1 MTKAHRQGDS
11 DEIEVFEATRYFSGG
26 SGTCEGLGVQGST
39 REERVSWGAGRRS
52 LGTLRA
58 ILPHRSRKADDQCKE
73 KKNKQPSSP
82 GGKLASF
89 LNSFFK
95 QTISRKKS
103 QFKDRRFEEMHT
115 GRRRSSV
122 SCSQTARSNE
132 LDYSYSKPSGHQIKP
147 ADFSSQREAWCER
160 AKSTDGYPENKWVIN
175 GVANGQGKEELSMPT
190 EEDGGGSESGSDLF
204 ELNSFHLL
212 SDPFTDLPV
221 YGSPNERAAS

>member
-26 SGTCEGLGVQGST
+26 SGTCEGLGLQGST

-82 GGKLASF
+82 GG
-89 LNSFFK
+89 
-95 QTISRKKS
+95 
-103 QFKDRRFEEMHT
+103 
-115 GRRRSSV
+115 RRRSSV

-147 ADFSSQREAWCER
+147 ADFSSQREAWYER
-160 AKSTDGYPENKWVIN
+160 AKSMDGYPENKWVIN

-190 EEDGGGSESGSDLF
+190 EEDEGGSESGSDLF